1 MNQVLYK
8 EEGVASAV
16 GTIFAILIFVTVLG
30 IVITTYVP
38 ATMQSYEEQYSEGI
52 LNSMVQLTSDI
63 SFLISNYKA
72 QSILLVPFDLA
83 SNYVPLF
90 STPTYGSI
98 NITPP
103 TGTNGEGTISVIY
116 NNTNVTV
123 GGSIQVYT
131 NNRYFTDEE
140 YIYEY
145 SSLIFNQV
153 GSGGKIGSVMESEL
167 FSINTPVESHPNIT
181 ITLINLVG
189 GPLILGSGSPVT
201 ISLETLAKNN
211 YAFMVDGSSL
221 IIKANSY
228 QFLNRYFYSYLNQT
242 ANSFSLI
249 PSFHDGELMLSFN
262 GIGFVNLQVYTIFVS
277 QSQF

>member
-1 MNQVLYK
+1 MKNVFYK

-63 SFLISNYKA
+63 SFLISNYRT
-72 QSILLVPFDLA
+72 QSVLLVPFDLA

-103 TGTNGEGTISVIY
+103 TGTNAEGTISIIY
-116 NNTNVTV
+116 NNNNITV

-145 SSLIFNQV
+145 SSLIYNQV
-153 GSGGKIGSVMESEL
+153 GSGGKIGSVMESQL

-181 ITLINLVG
+181 ITLVNLVG
-189 GPLILGSGSPVT
+189 GPLVLGSGSPVT
-201 ISLETLAKNN
+201 ISLETLARS
-211 YAFMVDGSSL
+211 YYSFMIQNSS
-221 IIKANSY
+221 ITIKAYSN
-228 QFLNRYFYSYLNQT
+228 QFLNKYLYSYLNQS
-242 ANSFSLI
+242 AGSFSLI
-249 PSFHDGELMLSFN
+249 PNFNDGEISLSFN
-262 GIGFVNLQVYTIFVS
+262 GVMFVNVLVYTIFIS